1 MEGKE
6 RKERD
11 EGTALR
17 AGSASNAL
25 HIITATRKQREDG
38 RDGELRVL
46 KEEGGGLEAEGEGE
60 GGGEIR
66 ALEVYGRKFG
76 EIVGR

>member
-1 MEGKE
+1 M
-6 RKERD
+6 R
-11 EGTALR
+11 GTALR

-38 RDGELRVL
+38 RDGEEGELREL
-46 KEEGGGLEAEGEGE
+46 KGDGGRSEAEGEGE